1 MMITSL
7 CFVTVAAQ
15 RAFYQ
20 PGVPV
25 AYQPGLAYPGAMPVV
40 AGEAAPAFPGFVA
53 APAPAAPSSSGDF
66 LAMAFVVS
74 MCAVIGYSVGRTSA
88 QPRSQSRAAN
98 VERSALP
105 LARLPARA
113 ARAPAV
119 SMTSIRPGDVG
130 TTRPLGVYDP
140 LGIMT
145 KNPEK
150 YRRWQE
156 MEIKHGRIAMLAFL
170 HVVVTGAGYRW
181 AGYCSYLSFPPL
193 KFEDIPGGTLASW
206 AALPQA
212 GWAQIVAL
220 VAILDN
226 SLFAQDPDREP
237 GDVVGD
243 RIPWV
248 RYSDPAVREFKLNA
262 ERNNGRAAMMGIIG
276 MMIHEGLT
284 GNPIFPQTYEPG
296 KFPLIPQFP
305 PLSFL
310 FADLP

>member
-1 MMITSL
+1 
-7 CFVTVAAQ
+7 
-15 RAFYQ
+15 
-20 PGVPV
+20 
-25 AYQPGLAYPGAMPVV
+25 
-40 AGEAAPAFPGFVA
+40 
-53 APAPAAPSSSGDF
+53 
-66 LAMAFVVS
+66 

-105 LARLPARA
+105 LARLPARPAAA
-113 ARAPAV
+113 ARAPAA

-305 PLSFL
+305 PISFL

>member
-1 MMITSL
+1 MMNSL
-7 CFVTVAAQ
+7 CFLTAAAAQQFFQAPVQPGTVAYADTQ
-15 RAFYQ
+15 
-20 PGVPV
+20 PV
-25 AYQPGLAYPGAMPVV
+25 AYLRGVPSV
-40 AGEAAPAFPGFVA
+40 AVPAAGY
-53 APAPAAPSSSGDF
+53 APAPTPSWNSGDV
-66 LAMAFVVS
+66 LTLGCVVS
-74 MCAVIGYSVGRTSA
+74 MFAVLGYSVGRNSA
-88 QPRSQSRAAN
+88 QASTDADAE
-98 VERSALP
+98 VEQSALA
-105 LARLPARA
+105 LAALSTRPVIAR
-113 ARAPAV
+113 RTPEV
-119 SMTSIRPGDVG
+119 MMTSIRPGDIG

-140 LGIMT
+140 LGLMT

-150 YRRWQE
+150 YRRFQE
-156 MEIKHGRIAMLAFL
+156 LEIKHGRIAMLAVL
-170 HVVVTGAGYRW
+170 HVIVTGAGYRW

-220 VAILDN
+220 IAILDN

-248 RYSDPAVREFKLNA
+248 RYKNPLVKEYKLNA

-284 GNPIFPQTYEPG
+284 GNPIFPLEYVPG
-296 KFPLIPQFP
+296 KFPLIPDIA
-305 PLSFL
+305 PLNFL
-310 FADLP
+310 FAQ

>member
-1 MMITSL
+1 M
-7 CFVTVAAQ
+7 F
-15 RAFYQ
+15 
-20 PGVPV
+20 
-25 AYQPGLAYPGAMPVV
+25 
-40 AGEAAPAFPGFVA
+40 
-53 APAPAAPSSSGDF
+53 
-66 LAMAFVVS
+66 
-74 MCAVIGYSVGRTSA
+74 AVIGYSVGRTSA
-88 QPRSQSRAAN
+88 QADAD
-98 VERSALP
+98 VERSALA
-105 LARLPARA
+105 LAGLPIRA
-113 ARAPAV
+113 AAPSRVPAV
-119 SMTSIRPGDVG
+119 AMTSIRPGDVG

-150 YRRWQE
+150 YRRFQE
-156 MEIKHGRIAMLAFL
+156 MEIKHGRIAMLATL
-170 HVVVTGAGYRW
+170 HVIVTGAGYKW

-193 KFEDIPGGTLASW
+193 KFEDIPGGTLGSW

-305 PLSFL
+305 PISFL